1 MALKK
6 FEFPDAGEA
15 IADAKDDELRQQEIK
30 AQNDLAA
37 QISLFL
43 KEAPYI
49 IRDIQEAASPMD
61 ARRFSAAVSDD
72 LNKKVTELAQLF
84 NTKTRQTVERLDTAR
99 RGMIVPNIVV
109 YIILVSILWLF
120 VFFALAIF
128 ANSQTI
134 HSDRLTALVFLTLL
148 CWAVTVAVIVFFT
161 RKFKWY

>member
-30 AQNDLAA
+30 AQNDLAV
-37 QISLFL
+37 QIRMFL

-49 IRDIQEAASPMD
+49 IREIQEAASPMD
-61 ARRFSAAVSDD
+61 AHRFSAAVSGD
-72 LNKKVTELAQLF
+72 LNKTVTELAQLF
-84 NTKTRQTVERLDTAR
+84 NKKTRQTVDRLDAAQ
-99 RGMIVPNIVV
+99 RGMVVPNIVV
-109 YIILVSILWLF
+109 YVVLVSLLWLF

-128 ANSQTI
+128 ANSQII
-134 HSDRLTALVFLTLL
+134 HSDQLTALVFLTLL
-148 CWAVTVAVIVFFT
+148 CWGVTVAIIIFFT

>member
-6 FEFPDAGEA
+6 FEFPDAGKA
-15 IADAKDDELRQQEIK
+15 VADAKDDELRQQEIK

-37 QISLFL
+37 QIRMFL
-43 KEAPYI
+43 KEAPYM
-49 IRDIQEAASPMD
+49 IREIQEAASPMD

-72 LNKKVTELAQLF
+72 LGKKVTELAQLF
-84 NTKTRQTVERLDTAR
+84 NTKTRQTVDRLDAAR

-109 YIILVSILWLF
+109 YIILVSLLWLF
-120 VFFALAIF
+120 VFFTLAIF

-134 HSDRLTALVFLTLL
+134 HSDQLTALVSLTLL